1 MKRREFLQSSF
12 FSLAAGFGA
21 PSFLEKTALAAGS
34 QGKILVIVQL
44 SGGNDGLNTLI
55 PYSNGAYYAA
65 RPSIAIGKKEVLALS
80 ADQGLHPSLK
90 PLMKSWDAGQLSLIQ
105 GVGYPN
111 SNRSHFE
118 SMAIWHTAN
127 PNAGQSEGWIGR
139 FAQVFGDPFCATSF
153 GNIKPKALS
162 SNSVILPS
170 INSVGSFQ
178 LKLDPKLDAAYKDL
192 LSYPVEGYS
201 DKGKTDLL
209 RRNTLTLLEN
219 TTQVQKNLKKY
230 KTGVVYPKSGL
241 ANNLRDVAQLIA
253 ADVGLRIYY
262 VQQGGYD
269 THAAQPEDHPKL
281 LGDLAASLEA
291 FRADLEAQGRA
302 NEVLV
307 LGFSE
312 FGRRVAENASSGT
325 DHGKASIMFALGNGV
340 LGGIHGTAPDL
351 EKLDDGDLRFSTDFR
366 GVYGQALEKWLGVP
380 SQTVLG
386 GSFSS
391 QTYLK

>member
-1 MKRREFLQSSF
+1 MKRREFLANSF
-12 FSLAAGFGA
+12 FTLAAGFGA
-21 PSFLEKTALAAGS
+21 PSFLEKTALAADG
-34 QGKILVIVQL
+34 QGKILVVVQL
-44 SGGNDGLNTLI
+44 SGGNDGLNTLV

-65 RPSIAIGKKEVLALS
+65 RPSIAITKKEVLALS
-80 ADQGLHPSLK
+80 ADAGLHPSLR
-90 PLMKSWDAGQLSLIQ
+90 PFLKSWEAGQLGIIQ

-127 PNAGQSEGWIGR
+127 PNATQSEGWIGR
-139 FAQVFGDPFCATSF
+139 FADLYGDPFCATNF
-153 GNIKPKALS
+153 GSIKPKALE

-170 INSVGSFQ
+170 ISSVDSFQ
-178 LKLDPKLDAAYKDL
+178 LKLEPKLDAAYKDL

-209 RRNTLTLLEN
+209 RRNTLSLLEN
-219 TTQVQKNLKKY
+219 TARVQKNLQKY
-230 KTGVVYPKSGL
+230 KAGATYPKSGL
-241 ANNLRDVAQLIA
+241 ANNLRDVARLIST
-253 ADVGLRIYY
+253 DLGLRVYY

-281 LGDLAASLEA
+281 LADLSSSLEA
-291 FRADLEAQGRA
+291 FRADLETQGRA
-302 NEVLV
+302 NDVLV

-351 EKLDDGDLRFSTDFR
+351 EKLDNGDLRFSTDFR
-366 GVYGQALEKWLGVP
+366 GVYGQALENWLGVS
-380 SQTVLG
+380 SQQVLG

-391 QTYLK
+391 DKYLK